1 MQGTMTASEVV
12 ISDHARFEME
22 RRQIAEEAVR
32 QVALAPEQAVP
43 LGRGRTIRQSRI
55 VDDGSGKTML
65 LRVVTEERQ
74 GQLFVVTAYRTSKVS
89 KYWQPEG
96 EP

>member
-1 MQGTMTASEVV
+1 MTASEVV

-32 QVALAPEQAVP
+32 QVALVPEQVVP
-43 LGRGRTIRQSRI
+43 SGKGRTICQSRI
-55 VDDGSGKTML
+55 VDHSSGKTML